1 MHVCSTTLK
10 SYPGSS
16 ISFLDKLCFIRL
28 QLPTGS
34 ILPLNQITTI
44 TSLPVVQPVL
54 NRCAQGDM

>member
-10 SYPGSS
+10 SYPGAS
-16 ISFLDKLCFIRL
+16 ISFLDNLCFFRL

-34 ILPLNQITTI
+34 ILPLNQITTV